1 MIGQPVKGVQG
12 DEEIVAFVQLEPGSE
27 LSVDELAEYASH
39 QLVPYKRPSK
49 IQFVLTM
56 PLTPTGKVMKD
67 DLTKRLASELLPSSF
82 TRKPRRLEPYLNKH
96 RAFCPESLPVVP
108 SQMYPT

>member
-1 MIGQPVKGVQG
+1 VIGQPVKGVQG

-67 DLTKRLASELLPSSF
+67 ELAKRLASELLPSSS
-82 TRKPRRLEPYLNKH
+82 R
-96 RAFCPESLPVVP
+96 ESRVV
-108 SQMYPT
+108 